1 MLLNA
6 VLREALGL
14 LAGTLA
20 RTWLGPAGV
29 VLLCA
34 LAVGIRARHSGLA
47 VGAAV
52 ALTLLMTQA

>member
-1 MLLNA
+1 MLVNA
-6 VLREALGL
+6 AIREGLGL
-14 LAGTLA
+14 LLGTL
-20 RTWLGPAGV
+20 TQEKLGWVGV

-34 LAVGIRARHSGLA
+34 LAVGVRARHSGLA

>member
-1 MLLNA
+1 M
-6 VLREALGL
+6 VLKAATREVLGL
-14 LAGTLA
+14 LAGTL
-20 RTWLGPAGV
+20 TQEKLGCVGL

-34 LAVGIRARHSGLA
+34 LAVGVRARHSGLA